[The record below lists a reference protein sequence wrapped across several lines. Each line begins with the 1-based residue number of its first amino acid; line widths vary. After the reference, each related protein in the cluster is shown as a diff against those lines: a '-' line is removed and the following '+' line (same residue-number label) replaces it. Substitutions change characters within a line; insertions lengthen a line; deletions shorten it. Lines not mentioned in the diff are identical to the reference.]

1 MLAKCKRDD
10 SSSDATGRRTP
21 MMGLSVSRRG
31 RPLSVLVSLVAL
43 AAVFA
48 LPAGASPRG
57 MNGQITFARFNA
69 DLGDTQVYVVNPDGT
84 GQRLVQAPTDTGEGP
99 RWFPDGAHIAT
110 GGSSFGGVST
120 IINPD
125 DGTFRIVPDQNPGLF
140 NPCGSPSPD
149 GTLLLCETFSD
160 DGSQNGIHTI
170 RSSDGG
176 GLAQITS
183 TPGGDDIPGD
193 WSPNGKRIV
202 FLRTTV
208 NALFVVN
215 TNGTGLKQITPAGL
229 DFSSSGSWSP
239 QGNEIIFSQH
249 VTPDVHSSIWV
260 VHADGTGLHEIN
272 VQPASACGGANAD
285 PSAEGCNSPT
295 WSPDGTKI
303 AFVKGHSNDVDG
315 EIYTVN
321 VDGTGLAQVTNAPG
335 SGSPDWGTHPPVG

>member
-1 MLAKCKRDD
+1 MRFLF
-10 SSSDATGRRTP
+10 SGRVRF
-21 MMGLSVSRRG
+21 
-31 RPLSVLVSLVAL
+31 VAL
-43 AAVFA
+43 LAVAVAAMAA
-48 LPAGASPRG
+48 LPAAARPPGT
-57 MNGQITFARFNA
+57 NGQITFARFNST
-69 DLGDTQVYVVNPDGT
+69 LGDTQVYVVSPDGT
-84 GQRLVQAPTDTGEGP
+84 GQRLVQAPTDIGEFP
-99 RWFPDGAHIAT
+99 RWFPDGAHIAACCPFPG
-110 GGSSFGGVST
+110 GGSR

-125 DGTFRIVPDQNPGLF
+125 DKTFRDIDGQYPGLF
-140 NPCGSPSPD
+140 NPCGIPSPD

-176 GLAQITS
+176 GLTPITS
-183 TPGGDDIPGD
+183 VPGGDDIPSD

-208 NALFVVN
+208 DALFVVN

-229 DFSSSGSWSP
+229 DFSSFGDWSP
-239 QGNEIIFSQH
+239 QGNEIVFSQH

-260 VHADGTGLHEIN
+260 VHSDGTGLHEIN

-285 PSAEGCNSPT
+285 PSALGCNEPV
-295 WSPDGTKI
+295 WSPDGTKF
-303 AFVKGHSNDVDG
+303 AFTRSHMNDVDG

-321 VDGTGLAQVTNAPG
+321 VDGTGLTQVTHAPG